1 METTPLLYHLRR
13 IKWQLQGHPNKLLTN
28 FSAITTLCIFIYLH
42 IQVITQG
49 LELITF
55 THPVKYR
62 KVA

>member
-13 IKWQLQGHPNKLLTN
+13 IKCQSEGHPNKLLTD
-28 FSAITTLCIFIYLH
+28 FSAITTLHIFIHLH
-42 IQVITQG
+42 IQVVTQA